1 MLIKQGVIWQIA
13 EAHVCEM
20 RREAFEKA
28 GTVPGVDVEKIR
40 SQPSEE
46 S

>member
-1 MLIKQGVIWQIA
+1 MLIKQGVIQQLA
-13 EAHVCEM
+13 EANICEM

-28 GTVPGVDVEKIR
+28 GTMPGVDVEKTR
-40 SQPSEE
+40 SHPAEE